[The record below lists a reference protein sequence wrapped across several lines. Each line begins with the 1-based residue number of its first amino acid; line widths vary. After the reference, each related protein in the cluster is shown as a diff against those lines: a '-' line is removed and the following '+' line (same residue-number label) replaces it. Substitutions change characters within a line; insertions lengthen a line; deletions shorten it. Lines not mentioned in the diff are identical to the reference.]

1 MTKAAILRCIEEM
14 ESKLGELRAAVED
27 WPEARE
33 AQPAE
38 ALADLEQE
46 ELAEEATDLSLVF
59 ATLRTAWGIP
69 PDVKPDRPL
78 EDWQQVMTAGLPEN
92 WASHELL
99 RMREE

>member
-1 MTKAAILRCIEEM
+1 MTKAAILRCIEEL
-14 ESKLGELRAAVED
+14 ESKLGELRAAVEE

-33 AQPAE
+33 ARPAD
-38 ALADLEQE
+38 ALTDLEQE

-78 EDWQQVMTAGLPEN
+78 EDLQQAMAEGLPEN
-92 WASHELL
+92 WASHELM